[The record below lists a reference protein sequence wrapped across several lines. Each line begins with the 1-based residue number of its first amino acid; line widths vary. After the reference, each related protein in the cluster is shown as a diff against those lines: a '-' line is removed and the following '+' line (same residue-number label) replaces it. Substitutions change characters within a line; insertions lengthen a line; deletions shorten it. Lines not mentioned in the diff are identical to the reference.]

1 MRAKIPMRNNPM
13 ANKRVSREDAES
25 AAAAWIARRDTPDW
39 DAGAFEQWL
48 AESASHRVAYYRLNA
63 AWQEAGRL
71 RILRGVDPATI
82 EAPVDSSVAD
92 SPALTSPDLANSL
105 EGVQGLAAKPAQQA
119 RPFVRRTSWV
129 LAASVLLGLGIAIV
143 VYRLERAPTDRF
155 STVVGGL
162 EAVPLADGSRVT
174 LNTDSELHVS
184 LEPQERLVSLDRGEA
199 YFEVAKDKS
208 RPFIVNV
215 GPKRVIAVG
224 TQFSVRRDGD
234 SIQVIVTE
242 GTVRMEVRA
251 RASSASAQ
259 SPPSAQAPT
268 STQSPTS
275 EQAARSS
282 SAPGSGEAV
291 LQGSPASLSSPGSTD
306 VILLPAGS
314 VARAEVDAVLVRN
327 EPLTEIEQHL
337 SWRSGLLTFRDTP
350 IADAVA
356 EFNRYNE
363 RKIVIEDPRIASLQL
378 GGVFRST
385 NIDPFI
391 ELLEQGF
398 PVRATQKGNRIL
410 LTHN

>member
-1 MRAKIPMRNNPM
+1 M
-13 ANKRVSREDAES
+13 ATERISRDDAES

-39 DAGAFEQWL
+39 DATAFEGWL
-48 AESASHRVAYYRLNA
+48 AESVSHRVAYYRLNA

-92 SPALTSPDLANSL
+92 SPAISAPDWANFS
-105 EGVQGLAAKPAQQA
+105 EGVQALAGRSARQP
-119 RPFVRRTSWV
+119 RPFARRAPWV
-129 LAASVLLGLGIAIV
+129 LAASVVLGLCAALG
-143 VYRLERAPTDRF
+143 VYRLERAPPDRF
-155 STVVGGL
+155 FTVVGGL

-174 LNTDSELHVS
+174 LNTDSELQVS
-184 LEPQERLVSLDRGEA
+184 LEPRERVVSLNRGEA

-242 GTVRMEVRA
+242 GTVRMEVRRA
-251 RASSASAQ
+251 RASSAS
-259 SPPSAQAPT
+259 S
-268 STQSPTS
+268 QSPTAAQVPRSTQTPAS
-275 EQAARSS
+275 EQAATSS
-282 SAPGSGEAV
+282 SAPGSAEAV
-291 LQGSPASLSSPGSTD
+291 PQGSPASLSSPGSAN

-314 VARAEVDAVLVRN
+314 VARAEADAVLVRN
-327 EPLTEIEQHL
+327 EPLAEIEQRL

-350 IADAVA
+350 LADAVA

-363 RKIVIEDPRIASLQL
+363 RKIVIQDPRIASLQL
-378 GGVFRST
+378 GGIFRST

-391 ELLEQGF
+391 ELLGQGF
-398 PVRATQKGNRIL
+398 PVRATQEGNRIL

>member
-1 MRAKIPMRNNPM
+1 M
-13 ANKRVSREDAES
+13 ATERVSGEVAES

-39 DAGAFEQWL
+39 DATAFEGWL
-48 AESASHRVAYYRLNA
+48 AESVSHRVAYYRLNA

-71 RILRGVDPATI
+71 RILRGADPATI
-82 EAPVDSSVAD
+82 GARVDSSVAD
-92 SPALTSPDLANSL
+92 SPVISAPDLANST
-105 EGVQGLAAKPAQQA
+105 EGVQGLAGGPAREP
-119 RPFVRRTSWV
+119 RPFERRAPWV
-129 LAASVLLGLGIAIV
+129 LAASVALGLCAALG

-174 LNTDSELHVS
+174 LNTDSELLVS
-184 LEPQERLVSLDRGEA
+184 LEPRERVVSLDRGEA

-242 GTVRMEVRA
+242 GTVRMEVRRA

-259 SPPSAQAPT
+259 SPTSAQTSLSAQSAT
-268 STQSPTS
+268 STQTPAS

-282 SAPGSGEAV
+282 SAPGSAEAV
-291 LQGSPASLSSPGSTD
+291 LQGSPASLRSPGSAD

-314 VARAEVDAVLVRN
+314 VARAEADAVLVRN

-350 IADAVA
+350 LADAVA

-391 ELLEQGF
+391 ELLKQGF
-398 PVRATQKGNRIL
+398 PVRATQEGNRIL

>member
-1 MRAKIPMRNNPM
+1 M
-13 ANKRVSREDAES
+13 ATERISREDAES
-25 AAAAWIARRDTPDW
+25 AAAAWIARRDTPHW
-39 DAGAFEQWL
+39 DAAAFEGWL
-48 AESASHRVAYYRLNA
+48 AESVSHRVAYYRLNA

-82 EAPVDSSVAD
+82 EAPVDTSVAD
-92 SPALTSPDLANSL
+92 SPAISAPDLANFS
-105 EGVQGLAAKPAQQA
+105 EGVQGLAGRSARQP
-119 RPFVRRTSWV
+119 RPFERRAPWV
-129 LAASVLLGLGIAIV
+129 LAASVTLGLCAALG
-143 VYRLERAPTDRF
+143 VYRLERAPTARF

-174 LNTDSELHVS
+174 LNTDSELKVS
-184 LEPQERLVSLDRGEA
+184 LEPRERVVSLDRGEA

-215 GPKRVIAVG
+215 GPKRVTAVG

-242 GTVRMEVRA
+242 GTVRMEDRRA

-259 SPPSAQAPT
+259 SPTAAQVPR
-268 STQSPTS
+268 STQTPAS
-275 EQAARSS
+275 EQAATSS
-282 SAPGSGEAV
+282 SAPGSAEAV
-291 LQGSPASLSSPGSTD
+291 PQGSPASLSSPGSAD

-314 VARAEVDAVLVRN
+314 VARAEADAVLVRN

-350 IADAVA
+350 LADAVA

-363 RKIVIEDPRIASLQL
+363 RKIVIEDPRIALLQL

>member
-1 MRAKIPMRNNPM
+1 M
-13 ANKRVSREDAES
+13 ATERISREYAES

-39 DAGAFEQWL
+39 DATAFEGWL
-48 AESASHRVAYYRLNA
+48 AESVSHRVAYYRLNA

-92 SPALTSPDLANSL
+92 SPAISAPDLANFS
-105 EGVQGLAAKPAQQA
+105 EGVQDRAGRPARQP
-119 RPFVRRTSWV
+119 RPFVRRAPWV
-129 LAASVLLGLGIAIV
+129 LAASVALGLCAALGF
-143 VYRLERAPTDRF
+143 YRLERAPPDRF

-174 LNTDSELHVS
+174 LNTDSELQVS
-184 LEPQERLVSLDRGEA
+184 LEPRARVVSLDRGEA
-199 YFEVAKDKS
+199 YFEVAKDTS

-282 SAPGSGEAV
+282 SAPGSAEAV
-291 LQGSPASLSSPGSTD
+291 LQGSPASLSSPGSAD
-306 VILLPAGS
+306 IILLPAGS
-314 VARAEVDAVLVRN
+314 VARAEADAVLVRN

-337 SWRSGLLTFRDTP
+337 SWRSGLLTFRDTSL
-350 IADAVA
+350 ADAVA

-410 LTHN
+410 LTHS

>member
-1 MRAKIPMRNNPM
+1 M
-13 ANKRVSREDAES
+13 ATERISREDAES

-39 DAGAFEQWL
+39 DAAAFEGWL
-48 AESASHRVAYYRLNA
+48 AESVSHRVAYYRLNA

-82 EAPVDSSVAD
+82 EAPVDTSVAD
-92 SPALTSPDLANSL
+92 SPAISAPDLANFSD
-105 EGVQGLAAKPAQQA
+105 GVQGLAGRSARQP
-119 RPFVRRTSWV
+119 RPFERRAPWV
-129 LAASVLLGLGIAIV
+129 LAASVTLGLCAALG
-143 VYRLERAPTDRF
+143 VYRLERAPTARF

-174 LNTDSELHVS
+174 LNTDSELKVS
-184 LEPQERLVSLDRGEA
+184 LEPRERVVSLDRGEA

-234 SIQVIVTE
+234 AIQVIVTE
-242 GTVRMEVRA
+242 GTVRMEDRRA

-259 SPPSAQAPT
+259 SPTSAQTSPSAQAPT

-275 EQAARSS
+275 EQAATSS
-282 SAPGSGEAV
+282 PAPGAAETVPQAFPS
-291 LQGSPASLSSPGSTD
+291 SLGSPGSAD
-306 VILLPAGS
+306 VVLPAGS
-314 VARAEVDAVLVRN
+314 VARAEADAVLVRN

-350 IADAVA
+350 LADAVA

-363 RKIVIEDPRIASLQL
+363 RKIVIEDPGIASLQL

-398 PVRATQKGNRIL
+398 PVRATQEGNRIL

>member
-1 MRAKIPMRNNPM
+1 M
-13 ANKRVSREDAES
+13 ATERISREDAES
-25 AAAAWIARRDTPDW
+25 AAAAWIARRDTPVW
-39 DAGAFEQWL
+39 DATAFEGWL
-48 AESASHRVAYYRLNA
+48 AESVSHRVAYYRLNA

-71 RILRGVDPATI
+71 RILRGVDPTTI

-92 SPALTSPDLANSL
+92 SPAISVPDLANFS
-105 EGVQGLAAKPAQQA
+105 EGVRALAGRSARQP
-119 RPFVRRTSWV
+119 RPFVRRAPWA
-129 LAASVLLGLGIAIV
+129 LAASVALGLCAALG

-174 LNTDSELHVS
+174 LNTDSELQVS
-184 LEPQERLVSLDRGEA
+184 LEPRERVVSLDRGEA

-215 GPKRVIAVG
+215 GSKRVIAVG

-234 SIQVIVTE
+234 SIQVVVTE
-242 GTVRMEVRA
+242 GTVRMEVRRA

-259 SPPSAQAPT
+259 SPA
-268 STQSPTS
+268 S

-282 SAPGSGEAV
+282 SAPGSAEAV
-291 LQGSPASLSSPGSTD
+291 LQGSPASLSSPGSAD
-306 VILLPAGS
+306 IILLPAGS
-314 VARAEVDAVLVRN
+314 VARAEADAVLVRN

-350 IADAVA
+350 LADAVA

-363 RKIVIEDPRIASLQL
+363 RKIVIEDSRIASLQL

-385 NIDPFI
+385 NIGPFL

-398 PVRATQKGNRIL
+398 PVRATQEGNRIL